1 VKARKHTSRRQF
13 LAASSNLVLAG
24 SIVGQ
29 DAKHTTG
36 NDSSRL
42 ALLGGQKTVP
52 EPVPHLIRWGEPE
65 RERLNAMLGQDS
77 LFYWKGKQTTLLI
90 DRFLPPKA
98 LRHQRVILRCPS
110 MATPCF
116 RSTPSSPAAGP

>member
-1 VKARKHTSRRQF
+1 LAVKTWKHTSRRQF
-13 LAASSNLVLAG
+13 LAASSNLILAG

-29 DAKHTTG
+29 DAKDTTG

-52 EPVPHLIRWGEPE
+52 ESVPHLIRWGEPE

-77 LFYWKGKQTTLLI
+77 LFYWKGKQTALLI
-90 DRFLPPKA
+90 DRFRTICP
-98 LRHQRVILRCPS
+98 LRYVLS
-110 MATPCF
+110 K
-116 RSTPSSPAAGP
+116 